1 MRREKPEYLKLYE
14 FLRGEIVKGA
24 WLCGARLPSRRQT
37 AVDRGLSAITV
48 EHSYELLCQEGYV
61 EARPRS
67 GYYVVYR
74 PGDGFAAAGD
84 APRLPRP
91 ADADGGDD
99 AMPYSILARAMRRV
113 MADYGEAL
121 LTKTPNTGCLRLRR
135 ALSGYL
141 ARNRGIEAAEDQIVI
156 GSGSEYLYGLVVE
169 ALGRER
175 VFAIEDPSYEKIERV
190 YQAKGVVV
198 DPLPLD
204 RDGIRSAAL
213 WDTRATVLHITPFR
227 SYPTGVTA
235 SASKREEYLRWAA
248 QGDRVI
254 VEDDFESEF
263 SLLRKPEETVFARSE
278 LENVIY
284 MNTFTRTV
292 SPSLRVGYMVLP
304 RRLAA
309 RFEAHVGFYSCTVP
323 AFEQY
328 LLADLI
334 DGGDFERHIN
344 RIRRRR
350 RQAARDAASKPR
362 TNDAIPNEPTN
373 AQKGSVLC

>member
-1 MRREKPEYLKLYE
+1 MRSEKPEYLKLYE
-14 FLRGEIVKGA
+14 SLRDEIVKGA
-24 WLCGARLPSRRQT
+24 WPCGARLPSRRQT
-37 AVDRGLSAITV
+37 AIDRGLSAITV

-67 GYYVVYR
+67 GYYVAYR
-74 PGDGFAAAGD
+74 AGDGFAAAGD

-91 ADADGGDD
+91 DEPNGADD
-99 AMPYSILARAMRRV
+99 AFPFSILARSMRRV
-113 MADYGEAL
+113 LSDYGEAL
-121 LTKTPNTGCLRLRR
+121 LSKSPNAGCVPLRR

-141 ARNRGIEAAEDQIVI
+141 ARNRGVEAGEDQIVI

-169 ALGRER
+169 MLGRER
-175 VFAIEDPSYEKIERV
+175 VFAIEDPGYEKIERV
-190 YQAKGVVV
+190 YQAKGVAV
-198 DPLPLD
+198 DPLPLG
-204 RDGIRSAAL
+204 RDGIRSPAL
-213 WDTRATVLHITPFR
+213 RDTRATVLHITPFR

-248 QGDRVI
+248 ESDRVI

-263 SLLRKPEETVFARSE
+263 SLLRKPEETVFARSAR
-278 LENVIY
+278 ENVIY

-304 RRLAA
+304 RRLIPL
-309 RFEAHVGFYSCTVP
+309 FEARVGFYSCTVP

-334 DGGDFERHIN
+334 DSGDFERHIN
-344 RIRRRR
+344 RIRRKR
-350 RQAARDAASKPR
+350 RQAAK
-362 TNDAIPNEPTN
+362 
-373 AQKGSVLC
+373 